1 MTLIDDFYSLLESD
15 KNYVDNF
22 VLETHEGTKRLKEK
36 FRMNASLER
45 NSYIE
50 RKIIYYENSLEY
62 IKDEMKNRFSRLMP
76 RDRSLEYE
84 KELDK
89 IDAYINLVKLDLDI
103 SSSFKLNI
111 SFVLSSIQDDSSLS
125 MFLDLFQ

>member
-1 MTLIDDFYSLLESD
+1 MSQIDDFYSMMESD

-22 VLETHEGTKRLKEK
+22 VLETNEGTKRLKEK
-36 FRMNASLER
+36 FHLNASKER

-50 RKIIYYENSLEY
+50 KKIIDYNNSLEV
-62 IKDEMKNRFSRLMP
+62 IKNEMKLRFSQLMP
-76 RDRSLEYE
+76 RNRSLEYE

-111 SFVLSSIQDDSSLS
+111 SFVLSSIQDDTSL
-125 MFLDLFQ
+125 DD

>member
-62 IKDEMKNRFSRLMP
+62 IKDEMKKY
-76 RDRSLEYE
+76 D
-84 KELDK
+84 
-89 IDAYINLVKLDLDI
+89 
-103 SSSFKLNI
+103 
-111 SFVLSSIQDDSSLS
+111 
-125 MFLDLFQ
+125 